1 MNDNIYKYAAIGIIS
16 FILGNYT
23 GNSNADRYVEFEIPA
38 DVIKTVA
45 HVEVDNPDLECIF
58 TDSKE
63 DIAYYRYIGNR
74 ELINK
79 GDTVYLYDGTEY
91 EVTSTSINGF
101 NMKSDTP
108 TIMGMSGMAI
118 LDKDRNQVG
127 YISSL
132 LQTNE
137 VYCIWS

>member
-1 MNDNIYKYAAIGIIS
+1 MNNNIYKYAAIGIIS

-23 GNSNADRYVEFEIPA
+23 GNSNADRYVEFEIPV

-45 HVEVDNPDLECIF
+45 HVEVSNPDLELIF

-63 DIAYYRYIGNR
+63 DISYYRYIGNR

-91 EVTSTSINGF
+91 VVTSTSINGF

-108 TIMGMSGMAI
+108 VIMGMSGMAV
-118 LDKDRNQVG
+118 LDTNGNQVG